1 MPSRKINTR
10 NFFSLRKKDLFDAL
24 KLVSFV
30 MRSCRN
36 CAMSSKAYC
45 VNDDF
50 EKCVECVRFDRDC
63 DLTISSTSIKRIY
76 EKRMRLKKEMREA
89 RAKLSRLEKQLDF
102 LENKE
107 EEMIV
112 TK

>member
-10 NFFSLRKKDLFDAL
+10 NFFFRKKSLFDAL
-24 KLVSFV
+24 ELVSFV

-36 CAMSSKAYC
+36 CAMSSKVYC
-45 VNDDF
+45 VSNNF
-50 EKCVECVRFDRDC
+50 KKCIKCVRSNRDC

-89 RAKLSRLEKQLDF
+89 RTKLSRLK
-102 LENKE
+102 K
-107 EEMIV
+107 
-112 TK
+112 

>member
-10 NFFSLRKKDLFDAL
+10 NFSLCKKDLFDAL

-30 MRSCRN
+30 MRPCRN
-36 CAMSSKAYC
+36 CATSSKIYC
-45 VNDDF
+45 VNNDF
-50 EKCVECVRFDRDC
+50 KKCVKCVRFNRDC
-63 DLTISSTSIKRIY
+63 DLTIFLASIKRIY

-89 RAKLSRLEKQLDF
+89 RTKLSRLEKQLDF
-102 LENKE
+102 LENKKK
-107 EEMIV
+107 EMIV